1 MEIESLN
8 QFIKKA
14 IDYYDNQRNEY
25 IDEISTQDVTFNF
38 DTTEIKFNFE
48 DNKTKIYDYEIIGYF
63 DNQANIWIWSWVINN
78 VNAAE
83 SKLARELL
91 QYGLKLEPGT
101 NSLDHFIIKGLLLN
115 SRTTIMEQN
124 QLDINLAIYSYLVRD
139 KIKFIYPRRR
149 YLDQNKK
156 TYVTFYYFIK

>member
-1 MEIESLN
+1 MEIGALN

-14 IDYYDNQRNEY
+14 MDYYDNQKIKYLN
-25 IDEISTQDVTFNF
+25 EISTQDVSFDF
-38 DTTEIKFNFE
+38 DTTEITFNFG
-48 DNKTKIYDYEIIGYF
+48 DNESKTYDYEMIGYF
-63 DNQANIWIWSWVINN
+63 DNQAKIWIWSWVVTDIKSS
-78 VNAAE
+78 E
-83 SKLARELL
+83 SKLSRELL
-91 QYGLKLEPGT
+91 QYGLKLEPGS

-115 SRTTIMEQN
+115 SRTIILEQT